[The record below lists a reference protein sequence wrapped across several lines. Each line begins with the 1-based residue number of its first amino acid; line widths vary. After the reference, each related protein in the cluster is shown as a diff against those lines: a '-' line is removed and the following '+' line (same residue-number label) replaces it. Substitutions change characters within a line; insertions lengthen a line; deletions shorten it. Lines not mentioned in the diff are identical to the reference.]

1 MGGGMPGGMGG
12 GMPGNY
18 IYLLMKGYMPKK
30 VIEGDPKIVDF
41 YCLSI
46 IFVGHPVFESCGT
59 VWVWHPLLKNL

>member
-1 MGGGMPGGMGG
+1 MPGGMGG

-59 VWVWHPLLKNL
+59 V